1 MIQVVND
8 SADTRK
14 MLHITVE
21 GVMVIVPTK
30 RSSNSAAILLGLRL
44 ETTRLLLRLMNSLYL
59 PV

>member
-30 RSSNSAAILLGLRL
+30 GSSNSAILLGLRFV
-44 ETTRLLLRLMNSLYL
+44 EIQSLGHL
-59 PV
+59 TSLDILQR